1 MAKKAAQ
8 TKKAKVSVRD
18 LKAKKAVRGGSPKDG
33 PLRWK
38 L

>member
-18 LKAKKAVRGGSPKDG
+18 LKAKKSVKGGSLKEAA
-33 PLRWK
+33 LRWK
-38 L
+38 